1 MTRGTTPSYE
11 ISFKETF
18 DFAAVDIWSVT
29 LKQWKTE
36 ITIDDPDID
45 YENSK
50 LDITLTQEQT
60 LQFAKGTAELQVRGV
75 FGDGTAFAS
84 NIGCVPINPVLDERV
99 LGGLQE

>member
-11 ISFKETF
+11 LSFKEQF

-36 ITIDDPDID
+36 VTIDDPEVDF
-45 YENSK
+45 ENSK
-50 LDITLTQEQT
+50 LTITLTQEQT
-60 LQFAKGTAELQVRGV
+60 LLFSKGTAELQVRGV

-84 NIGCVPINPVLDERV
+84 DIACVPINPVLDERV
-99 LGGLQE
+99 LGGLQ